1 MLQLK
6 RMPVEIQIEEGDL
19 ITPKDA
25 ADLSGRSIQ
34 TILSLMALDSLPI
47 YMLPGDKRGRP
58 QRFTSKKAVQ
68 KLPKR
73 RATKKTG

>member
-6 RMPVEIQIEEGDL
+6 RQAVEIQVEESDL

-25 ADLSGRSIQ
+25 ADISGRSLQ
-34 TILSLMALDSLPI
+34 TILSLMASDTLPI
-47 YMLPGDKRGRP
+47 YMLPGDKRKRP

-68 KLPKR
+68 KMG
-73 RATKKTG
+73 KKK